1 MTEFYIVETDR
12 HCVVRTYQVNGRV
25 MQEEVYAGLP
35 QIISLR
41 DGYLAPA
48 NQWLMKRFADDDLAP
63 GTVRADAMAIR
74 SFLQYLDALGRDWMT
89 VDDAALKAWRSS
101 VRLRHHH
108 VPRRRARGARAHK
121 SKSTPTSTKHV
132 NDYLNSVFQFFVW
145 CEETGRIKG
154 VVNLDGR
161 GQPARG
167 MINCRNVIVRTRDN
181 ERRVVRRCALLLRKA
196 ARLPRRTPSDDD
208 ITKIHQHLTG
218 KHAERNALILLV
230 AEETGARRGDI
241 LQIKTAMLPDLER
254 INKATREGTLIP
266 LLVLGKN
273 RVERQINLKPGT
285 ALLLRQWVD
294 LEREAIVERAKD
306 RDESY
311 EEPPEVFLSDRGTPL
326 NPNWVSNIVTK
337 LFRAA
342 GVDKSSLHRLRAA
355 FLTRLTDGFVS
366 YRDANGEPLPLATIH
381 FYVREIAGWSSLSS
395 LENYVTAA
403 YRRSLTTAADTR
415 TGAFSEEELVS
426 ILAAGP

>member
-12 HCVVRTYQVNGRV
+12 HCVVRAYKVNGKV
-25 MQEEVYAGLP
+25 MQEEIYAGLP
-35 QIISLR
+35 QIINSR
-41 DGYLAPA
+41 DGYLAPP

-63 GTVRADAMAIR
+63 GTVRADAMALR
-74 SFLQYLDALGRDWMT
+74 SFFQYLDALGRDWMT
-89 VDDAALKAWRSS
+89 VDDTTLKGWRSS
-101 VRLRHHH
+101 VRLRQ
-108 VPRRRARGARAHK
+108 PYAARRRARGARAHK
-121 SKSTPTSTKHV
+121 TKRTPTSTKHV
-132 NDYLNSVFQFFVW
+132 NDYLNSVFQFFLW
-145 CEETGRIKG
+145 CEETGRTEG
-154 VVNLDGR
+154 VVDLEGH
-161 GQPARG
+161 GQATRG
-167 MINCRNVIVRTRDN
+167 MITCRNVVVRTRSN

-196 ARLPRRTPSDDD
+196 ARLPRRTPGDDD
-208 ITKIHQHLTG
+208 ITKIHQHLIG

-241 LQIKTAMLPDLER
+241 LQIRAAMLPDLEQ
-254 INKATREGTLIP
+254 ITKATREGALIP

-294 LEREAIVERAKD
+294 LDREEVVTRAKD
-306 RDESY
+306 RDGSY

-337 LFRAA
+337 HFRAA
-342 GVDKSSLHRLRAA
+342 GIDRSSLHRLRAA

-366 YRDANGEPLPLATIH
+366 YRDANGEPMPLATIH

-415 TGAFSEEELVS
+415 TRAFSEDELVS
-426 ILAAGP
+426 ILSAGS